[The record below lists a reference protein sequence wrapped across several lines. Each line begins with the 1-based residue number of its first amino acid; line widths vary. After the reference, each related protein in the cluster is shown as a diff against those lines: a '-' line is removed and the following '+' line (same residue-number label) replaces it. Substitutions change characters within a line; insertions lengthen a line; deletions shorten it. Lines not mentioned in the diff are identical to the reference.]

1 MEDEHILTLFL
12 ERKEQAISETEKK
25 YGNYLSAIA
34 VRIVHDSSEVGEI
47 LNDTYAAAWNAIPP
61 ARPEKLSLY
70 LGKITRSLSLNRI
83 RNRKAEK
90 RGGGETVLCFEE
102 LEGVLSG
109 ENDPV
114 STLEEKELNRIL
126 DDFLASLP
134 ETERRVFVCR
144 YWYFDPISEIAE
156 RFHFSES
163 KVKMM
168 LLRTREKLKKRL
180 EKENYPI

>member
-1 MEDEHILTLFL
+1 MEDERILALFF

-25 YGNYLSAIA
+25 YGNYLAA
-34 VRIVHDSSEVGEI
+34 VAARIVHDQDDVGEI

-70 LGKITRSLSLNRI
+70 LGKITRALSLNRV
-83 RNRKAEK
+83 RDKKAEK
-90 RGGGETVLCFEE
+90 RGGGEAVLCFEE

-109 ENDPV
+109 ENDPAGV
-114 STLEEKELNRIL
+114 LEEKELSRIL
-126 DDFLASLP
+126 DDFLSSLP
-134 ETERRVFVCR
+134 EAERRVFVCR
-144 YWYFDPISEIAE
+144 YWYFDPVSEIAA
-156 RFHFSES
+156 RFDYSES